1 MLIIDAYNLL
11 HAAAGRRG
19 KVTGLSLNQFCSVC
33 RGMKLTLVMDGVRK
47 PHEPQVGDY
56 EALDLKWAGCG
67 RSADDAIIAL
77 CKAST
82 GRRDICVVTDDRQ
95 LRSRAETLGV
105 RTLHCGTFLQQV
117 YTHRRQ
123 ENRKQEPLAKQM
135 PTPSAVETR
144 FWMKVFG
151 FMPTDDD
158 DTSPSG
164 VQQSPK
170 TSSRRMDRELTESE
184 IDAIDMRTFLD

>member
-1 MLIIDAYNLL
+1 MLIVDAYNLM

-47 PHEPQVGDY
+47 PQEPQAGDY
-56 EALDLKWAGCG
+56 EAIELKWAGRG

-95 LRSRAETLGV
+95 LRSRAEKLGV

-123 ENRKQEPLAKQM
+123 ENRKQEPAAKRM
-135 PTPSAVETR
+135 PTPSAADTE
-144 FWMKVFG
+144 FWLRVFG
-151 FMPTDDD
+151 FLPADDGEV
-158 DTSPSG
+158 SKSG
-164 VQQSPK
+164 VRRSLK
-170 TSSRRMDRELTESE
+170 AASRRMDRELTESE

>member
-1 MLIIDAYNLL
+1 MLIVDAYNLM

-47 PHEPQVGDY
+47 PHEPQAGDY
-56 EALDLKWAGCG
+56 EALELKWAGRGC
-67 RSADDAIIAL
+67 SADDAIIAL

-95 LRSRAETLGV
+95 LRSRAEKLGV

-117 YTHRRQ
+117 YTHRR
-123 ENRKQEPLAKQM
+123 EKNRKHKPAAKQM
-135 PTPSAVETR
+135 PTPSAADTE
-144 FWMKVFG
+144 FWLRVFG
-151 FMPTDDD
+151 FLPTDDGEI
-158 DTSPSG
+158 SQLG
-164 VQQSPK
+164 VRRSLK
-170 TSSRRMDRELTESE
+170 AASRRMDRELTESE

>member
-1 MLIIDAYNLL
+1 MLIVDAYNLM

-47 PHEPQVGDY
+47 PQEPQAGDY
-56 EALDLKWAGCG
+56 EAIELKWAGRG

-95 LRSRAETLGV
+95 LRSRAEKLGV

-117 YTHRRQ
+117 YSHRRQ
-123 ENRKQEPLAKQM
+123 ENRTQEPAAKRM
-135 PTPSAVETR
+135 PTPSAADTE
-144 FWMKVFG
+144 FWLRVFG
-151 FMPTDDD
+151 FLPTDDGEV
-158 DTSPSG
+158 SKSG
-164 VQQSPK
+164 IRRSLK
-170 TSSRRMDRELTESE
+170 AASRRMDRELTESE

>member
-11 HAAAGRRG
+11 HMAAGRCG

-47 PHEPQVGDY
+47 PHEPQAGDY
-56 EALDLKWAGCG
+56 GALDLKWAGRGC
-67 RSADDAIIAL
+67 SADDAIIAL

-95 LRSRAETLGV
+95 LRSRAEKLGA

-151 FMPTDDD
+151 FLPMDDNGISQLD
-158 DTSPSG
+158 IRQNSG
-164 VQQSPK
+164 A
-170 TSSRRMDRELTESE
+170 SSRRMERELTESE

>member
-1 MLIIDAYNLL
+1 MLIVDAYNLM

-47 PHEPQVGDY
+47 PQEPQAGDY
-56 EALDLKWAGCG
+56 EAVKLKWAGRGC
-67 RSADDAIIAL
+67 SADDAIIAL

-95 LRSRAETLGV
+95 LRSRAEKLGV
-105 RTLHCGTFLQQV
+105 RTLHCGKFLEQV
-117 YTHRRQ
+117 YTHRR
-123 ENRKQEPLAKQM
+123 EKNRKQEPAAKQM
-135 PTPSAVETR
+135 PTPSAADTE
-144 FWMKVFG
+144 FWLKVFG
-151 FMPTDDD
+151 FLPTDDGEI
-158 DTSPSG
+158 S
-164 VQQSPK
+164 QSSVRRSLK
-170 TSSRRMDRELTESE
+170 AASRQMDRELTESE